1 LAELDGP
8 LKGKAITPLVEHEV
22 LMRVEETSSITIE
35 LSLVIEL
42 LVEVKKIAKSI
53 TTNKKKKK
61 KEKVKIGAEEKTEKE
76 VAIDDKKQVVKQEK
90 CLGFFA
96 EGDAIR
102 KLCQNNNVVG
112 ETNV

>member
-1 LAELDGP
+1 
-8 LKGKAITPLVEHEV
+8 
-22 LMRVEETSSITIE
+22 MEETSFTIE

-42 LVEVKKIAKSI
+42 LVEVKEIAKSI
-53 TTNKKKKK
+53 TTNKKK

>member
-42 LVEVKKIAKSI
+42 LVEVKEIAKSI

-61 KEKVKIGAEEKTEKE
+61 KEKVK
-76 VAIDDKKQVVKQEK
+76 
-90 CLGFFA
+90 
-96 EGDAIR
+96 
-102 KLCQNNNVVG
+102 
-112 ETNV
+112 